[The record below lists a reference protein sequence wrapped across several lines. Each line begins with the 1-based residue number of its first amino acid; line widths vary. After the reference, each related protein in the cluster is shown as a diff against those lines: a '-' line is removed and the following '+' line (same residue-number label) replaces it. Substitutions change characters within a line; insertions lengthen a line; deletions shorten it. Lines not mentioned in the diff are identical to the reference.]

1 MNYNPNEFKE
11 KANRKARKIW
21 LIFAILLSANYGAD
35 TGNGLWSA
43 EYYITFL
50 LLCWIPFLVGQ
61 IILKKKGM
69 ATDWYKYAIAI
80 GYGIFYTYVVCTA
93 TSVIAFTYIFPV
105 TSLFVLYKN
114 KTFMKYCGVINA
126 VIIVISA
133 IVLGTAE
140 TKDFQLQLSCVILC
154 YVCYV
159 MSINH
164 LNESDGALTD
174 SIKADLQRVVDTVE
188 QVKDASNS
196 VVDGVAVVR
205 ELAAENK
212 HGADV
217 VVLGMNE
224 LTQNNQILREQS
236 ASSLDMTTDINNQ
249 VENVAAL
256 IERMVDL
263 TKESGEHAES
273 SYSELE
279 EVMET
284 THTMSA
290 LSNEVE
296 NVLREF
302 QNEFEMVKEQ
312 TGTIE
317 KISNQTNLLA
327 LNASIEAARAG
338 EAGRGFS
345 VVADQIRTL
354 STGTRE
360 SSEEIRS
367 ALTRL
372 EETSDKMTASVSQTL
387 ELIQLAIEKIKQINT
402 SVGTI
407 NDDSA
412 QLGDGIRVIDNAINE
427 VKASNT
433 QLVDNMERVSQIVET
448 MTDSVVHSDN
458 TTKTMLSKYAETAI
472 NIDKIESVVE
482 ALLTKLGVGGFMGV
496 KDFREGMKVM
506 LDGKG
511 AGAQAVTYN
520 GVLREHN
527 NQELYVEFEN
537 APELSEE
544 KTEFQLQVIA
554 GNVIYCWETSLVSAT
569 NRGDKTYKVEIS
581 TRPVIKNRRK
591 YPRIDVSNMCTITI
605 KESGKTYNG
614 KLDNISANGFAF
626 MSTDSA
632 FANCNGADIRIEI
645 ANFGIPNHNILD
657 GRIIRA
663 TYNDGIY
670 IVGCQMPQDDK
681 AIMDYVAKQ
690 ISAAFY

>member
-35 TGNGLWSA
+35 TANNLWSTQ
-43 EYYITFL
+43 YYVTFL
-50 LLCWIPFLVGQ
+50 ILCWIPFFVGQ
-61 IILKKKGM
+61 FILKKKGM
-69 ATDWYKYAIAI
+69 ATDLYKYAIAI

-126 VIIVISA
+126 VIILISA
-133 IVLGTAE
+133 IVLGTTE

-174 SIKADLQRVVDTVE
+174 SIKADLKRVVDTVE

-224 LTQNNQILREQS
+224 LTQNNQLLREHS
-236 ASSLDMTTDINNQ
+236 SSSLDMTTDINNQ
-249 VENVAAL
+249 VENVASL
-256 IERMVDL
+256 IERMVNL

-296 NVLREF
+296 NVLHEF
-302 QNEFEMVKEQ
+302 QAEFEMVKEQ

-372 EETSDKMTASVSQTL
+372 EETSSKMTVSVEQTL
-387 ELIQLAIEKIKQINT
+387 ELIQLTIEKIKQINV

-458 TTKTMLSKYAETAI
+458 TTKTMLSKYAETAT
-472 NIDKIESVVE
+472 NIDKIELVVE
-482 ALLTKLGVGGFMGV
+482 SLLTKLGVGGFMGI
-496 KDFREGMKVM
+496 KDFHEGMKVRI
-506 LDGKG
+506 DGNG
-511 AGAQAVTYN
+511 AGSLNMTYN
-520 GVLREHN
+520 GVLREHE
-527 NQELYVEFEN
+527 NQELYVEFES
-537 APELSEE
+537 APALSADKNEY
-544 KTEFQLQVIA
+544 QLQVIA
-554 GNVIYCWETSLVSAT
+554 GNVIYCWDTSLVSAT
-569 NRGDKTYKVEIS
+569 DRADKAYRIEVN

-626 MSTDSA
+626 ISTDSA
-632 FANCNGADIRIEI
+632 FANSNGADISIEI

-657 GRIIRA
+657 GRIMRA
-663 TYNDGIY
+663 TYNEGIY
-670 IVGCQMPQDDK
+670 IVGCQMPEDDK

>member
-35 TGNGLWSA
+35 TGNGLWSP
-43 EYYITFL
+43 EYYIIFL
-50 LLCWIPFLVGQ
+50 LLCWIPFFIGQ
-61 IILKKKGM
+61 IILKRKGM

-114 KTFMKYCGVINA
+114 KAFMKYCGVINT

-133 IVLGTAE
+133 VVLGTTE

-159 MSINH
+159 MSIKH
-164 LNESDGALTD
+164 LNESDGAMTD
-174 SIKADLQRVVDTVE
+174 SIKADLKRVVDTVE
-188 QVKDASNS
+188 QVKEASNA

-224 LTQNNQILREQS
+224 LTHNNQLLRER
-236 ASSLDMTTDINNQ
+236 SSSSMDMTTDINNQ
-249 VENVAAL
+249 VENVVGL

-273 SYSELE
+273 SYSELG

-284 THTMSA
+284 ANTMSV

-296 NVLREF
+296 RVLHEF
-302 QNEFEMVKEQ
+302 QSEFEMVKEQ

-345 VVADQIRTL
+345 VVADQIRIL
-354 STGTRE
+354 STETRE
-360 SSEEIRS
+360 SSGEIRN

-372 EETSDKMTASVSQTL
+372 EETSDKMTASVEQTL
-387 ELIQLAIEKIKQINT
+387 ELIQLAIKKIKQIND

-412 QLGDGIRVIDNAINE
+412 QLGDSIRVIDNAING

-433 QLVDNMERVSQIVET
+433 QLVDNMERVSQIVEA
-448 MTDSVVHSDN
+448 MTGSVIHSDN
-458 TTKTMLSKYAETAI
+458 TTKIMLSKYAETAT
-472 NIDKIESVVE
+472 NIDKIEIVVE
-482 ALLTKLGVGGFMGV
+482 SLLTKLGVGGFMGV
-496 KDFREGMKVM
+496 KDFQPGMKIM
-506 LDGKG
+506 LESKDEASG
-511 AGAQAVTYN
+511 ATTYN
-520 GVLREHN
+520 GVLLEKD
-527 NQELYVEFEN
+527 NQELVVAFEN
-537 APELSEE
+537 APALSEE
-544 KTEFQLQVIA
+544 KAEFQLQVTA
-554 GNVIYCWETSLVSAT
+554 GNVIYCWETTLVSAT
-569 NRGDKTYKVEIS
+569 NRHDGAYRIEVN
-581 TRPVIKNRRK
+581 TRPVIKNRRR
-591 YPRIDVSNMCTITI
+591 YPRIDVSNMCTITM
-605 KESGKTYNG
+605 KETGEVYSG

-626 MSTDSA
+626 MSTDGV
-632 FANCNGADIRIEI
+632 FANCGGADIRIEI
-645 ANFGIPNHNILD
+645 ANFGIPDHNILD
-657 GRIIRA
+657 GRIIRS

-670 IVGCQMPQDDK
+670 IVGCQMPEDDK
-681 AIMDYVAKQ
+681 AIMDFVAKQ